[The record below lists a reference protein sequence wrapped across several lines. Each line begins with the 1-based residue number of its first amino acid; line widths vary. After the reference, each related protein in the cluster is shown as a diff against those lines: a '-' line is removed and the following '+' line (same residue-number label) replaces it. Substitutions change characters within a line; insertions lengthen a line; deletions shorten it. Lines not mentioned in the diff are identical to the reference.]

1 MGVIKII
8 LLIMVMVMC
17 SFLGII
23 KANRFKLRVV
33 DLCEMKKAL
42 NLIITKMR
50 YTYEPLPELF
60 KEVSK
65 ELNKNI
71 ANIFITAHTYMNEL
85 NAKEAWKKSVGE
97 SSSNFTNEDI
107 NIIKG
112 LGNLLGK
119 TDLEGQL
126 MQIELTTKLLE
137 EKIKEATN
145 LQNKNTKLYKTLGT
159 TIGLAIMIIFI

>member
-60 KEVSK
+60 KEVSR

-71 ANIFITAHTYMNEL
+71 ANIFITAHTYMDEL
-85 NAKEAWKKSVGE
+85 NTHVW
-97 SSSNFTNEDI
+97 
-107 NIIKG
+107 
-112 LGNLLGK
+112 
-119 TDLEGQL
+119 
-126 MQIELTTKLLE
+126 
-137 EKIKEATN
+137 
-145 LQNKNTKLYKTLGT
+145 
-159 TIGLAIMIIFI
+159 

>member
-1 MGVIKII
+1 
-8 LLIMVMVMC
+8 
-17 SFLGII
+17 
-23 KANRFKLRVV
+23 
-33 DLCEMKKAL
+33 
-42 NLIITKMR
+42 
-50 YTYEPLPELF
+50 
-60 KEVSK
+60 
-65 ELNKNI
+65 
-71 ANIFITAHTYMNEL
+71 MNEL
-85 NAKEAWKKSVGE
+85 NAKEAWEKSVGE

>member
-1 MGVIKII
+1 MGILKIV
-8 LLIMVMVMC
+8 LFTMVLAMC

-23 KANRFKLRVV
+23 KANRFKLRVI

-71 ANIFITAHTYMNEL
+71 AHTYMNEL
-85 NAKEAWKKSVGE
+85 NAKEAWEKSVGE

-137 EKIKEATN
+137 DNIKEAES
-145 LQNKNTKLYKTLGT
+145 LQRKNTKLYKTLGT

>member
-1 MGVIKII
+1 MEILKII
-8 LLIMVMVMC
+8 LLTIVMSMC
-17 SFLGII
+17 SFLGIM

-33 DLCEMKKAL
+33 DLTEIKKAL
-42 NLIITKMR
+42 NLILTKMR

-60 KEVSK
+60 KDVSK
-65 ELNKNI
+65 ELKANI

-85 NAKEAWKKSVGE
+85 SAKEAWEKSVTE
-97 SSSNFTNEDI
+97 SNNNFTNEDI

>member
-1 MGVIKII
+1 MGILKIV
-8 LLIMVMVMC
+8 LLTMVLAMC

-33 DLCEMKKAL
+33 DLTEIKKAL
-42 NLIITKMR
+42 NLILTKMR

-60 KEVSK
+60 KDVSK
-65 ELNKNI
+65 ELKANI

-85 NAKEAWKKSVGE
+85 SAKEAWEKSVTE
-97 SSSNFTNEDI
+97 SNNNFTNEDI

-126 MQIELTTKLLE
+126 MLIELT
-137 EKIKEATN
+137 
-145 LQNKNTKLYKTLGT
+145 TKLYKTLGT
-159 TIGLAIMIIFI
+159 TRGLAIMIIFI